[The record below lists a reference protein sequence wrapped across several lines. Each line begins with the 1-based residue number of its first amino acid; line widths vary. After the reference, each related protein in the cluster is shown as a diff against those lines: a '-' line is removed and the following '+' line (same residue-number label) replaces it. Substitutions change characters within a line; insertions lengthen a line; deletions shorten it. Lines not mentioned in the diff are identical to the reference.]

1 MQDPLNAVAVHKQ
14 LCCGCICVLNMNQCV
29 QVGVTTPTLFGTFND
44 RESLPPIDPHVAQIF
59 L

>member
-1 MQDPLNAVAVHKQ
+1 MQGTLDAVDATVPQ
-14 LCCGCICVLNMNQCV
+14 PTQCV